1 MAATPASSSGTP
13 TSLRV
18 QVLRELQAMIDEREL
33 RDRIDRGPLAETKGK
48 EHWILHLLLRA
59 DELSQ
64 THLSTLVGTAYS
76 NLSSRLQLLEERIAR
91 VEAAEQAVG
100 AEVKA
105 GLEALSAALGEKVAR
120 DLGAGFEKGS
130 ERLGELLLANLETR
144 WKPIGDSIETFA
156 RASHQLTKDVSDTYR
171 AATQT
176 RLLLNEN
183 SRRMIDL
190 GRDLVALEE
199 SLKLALGKTIEE
211 GLQPLEERIAALE
224 SRLPAVE
231 VGNGVRAPAEPR
243 PAD

>member
-1 MAATPASSSGTP
+1 
-13 TSLRV
+13 
-18 QVLRELQAMIDEREL
+18 MIDEREV

-59 DELSQ
+59 DEVSQ

-105 GLEALSAALGEKVAR
+105 GLEALSAALGEKVAH

-130 ERLGELLLANLETR
+130 ERLGELLLGNLETK

-156 RASHQLTKDVSDTYR
+156 RASHQLTKDVGDTYR

-183 SRRMIDL
+183 ARRMIDL

-199 SLKLALGKTIEE
+199 SLKLSLSKTIEE
-211 GLQPLEERIAALE
+211 ALAPLEDRIATLE
-224 SRLPAVE
+224 GRRPAAE
-231 VGNGVRAPAEPR
+231 AAADPPAPQDPPAPAEP
-243 PAD
+243 PAPG